1 VFEGAPRALAEGRVA
16 PRIGSKTLDFIPGHD
31 TLALDVDLTGAGRNS
46 RRIEQDAMNKD
57 RWIGEGMRPLPTL
70 MTEADGDSDEPPSP
84 RRVRRVRPAPV
95 AAPVRPLSRTTLDR
109 SSEYQI
115 AIPGFLTENRVEVRP
130 RTRRT
135 TRARDLSE
143 LNVVVL
149 YNLALGLERGRPDDL
164 VADEACGRVAETIA
178 SALDGRVK
186 SVELAPVW
194 DDLPDVLR
202 RYQPREHMIFN
213 LCESLGGRPMSESDV
228 PRLLRSSGFIHTGAS
243 YLALRRT
250 GSKLITKRTVAA
262 CGVSTPE
269 FEVIRRPGQRPT
281 RVRLPAIVKPVAEG
295 GSFGVS
301 LASVVTTARALAERV
316 DDCIRTYHQ
325 PALVEEFIA
334 GRELNVALWGNGFPE
349 VLPISEILFTF
360 TDNPLEKIV
369 TFSGKWHPQSAECVG
384 TPGVC
389 PAPLT
394 TEDQDRVEAAA
405 ILAFQ
410 KLGVRGF
417 ARVDIRLRE
426 GTPYVLEVNANP
438 DLSPSA
444 GFFRSARA
452 AGHSYTSMVLHILR
466 LALANAT

>member
-1 VFEGAPRALAEGRVA
+1 
-16 PRIGSKTLDFIPGHD
+16 
-31 TLALDVDLTGAGRNS
+31 
-46 RRIEQDAMNKD
+46 MNKD

-70 MTEADGDSDEPPSP
+70 LTEADGDSEEPPSS
-84 RRVRRVRPAPV
+84 RRGRRVRPAPQ

-109 SSEYQI
+109 SSEYQF
-115 AIPGFLTENRVEVRP
+115 AIPGFLTENQVEVRP

-135 TRARDLSE
+135 TRARDLGE

-202 RYQPREHMIFN
+202 RYQPREHVIFN
-213 LCESLGGRPMSESDV
+213 LCESLGGRPMSESEV
-228 PRLLRSSGFIHTGAS
+228 PRLLRSSGFVHTGAS

-262 CGVSTPE
+262 CGVTTPE

-301 LASVVTTARALAERV
+301 LASVVTTSKALGERV

-369 TFSGKWHPQSAECVG
+369 TFAGKWHPHSVECVG

>member
-1 VFEGAPRALAEGRVA
+1 MNEGDGKSEASGAARRARAVPATAAVPGRETLEPARGLQFVF
-16 PRIGSKTLDFIPGHD
+16 
-31 TLALDVDLTGAGRNS
+31 
-46 RRIEQDAMNKD
+46 
-57 RWIGEGMRPLPTL
+57 
-70 MTEADGDSDEPPSP
+70 
-84 RRVRRVRPAPV
+84 
-95 AAPVRPLSRTTLDR
+95 
-109 SSEYQI
+109 
-115 AIPGFLTENRVEVRP
+115 PGFLAETQVQVRP

-135 TRARDLSE
+135 VRPRDLSE
-143 LNVVVL
+143 LKVVIL

-178 SALDGRVK
+178 SALQGNVH

-202 RYQPREHMIFN
+202 RYQPREHVIFN
-213 LCESLGGRPMSESDV
+213 LCESLGGRPMSEPEV
-228 PRLLRSSGFIHTGAS
+228 PRLLRAAGFTHTGAS
-243 YLALRRT
+243 YLAMRRT
-250 GSKLITKRTVAA
+250 GNKLITKRTLLAV
-262 CGVSTPE
+262 GIETPV

-301 LASVVTTARALAERV
+301 LASVVSTSKALGEQV

-325 PALVEEFIA
+325 PALVEEFIE

-360 TDNPLEKIV
+360 TDDPLQKIV
-369 TFSGKWHPQSAECVG
+369 TFAGKWHSHSPECIG

-389 PAPLT
+389 PAELSP
-394 TEDQDRVEAAA
+394 EDQDRVEAAA
-405 ILAFQ
+405 LTAFQ

-417 ARVDIRLRE
+417 ARVDMRVRD
-426 GTPYVLEVNANP
+426 GRPHVLEVNVNP

-452 AGHSYTSMVLHILR
+452 GGHSYTSMVLHILR
-466 LALANAT
+466 LALANGT